1 MSRLPFEGYEYY
13 IDSENQYHLQSIVP
27 YSSYNY
33 RVEVI
38 FPVKPIISVKKEL
51 PKIYLSD
58 FNGWVKSLSFLIED
72 ENDSLYLLW
81 KLLVDVAQEIIDY
94 DICGTDNQYIRM
106 VCLYVAHYLELHIK
120 TLKDYE
126 RKMSLN
132 DERNMDHE
140 TMEEVKIEMIDETYG
155 DFKKTLWGQMFWTLY
170 VSKAKFKMGYMPY

>member
-72 ENDSLYLLW
+72 ENDSFS
-81 KLLVDVAQEIIDY
+81 
-94 DICGTDNQYIRM
+94 R
-106 VCLYVAHYLELHIK
+106 
-120 TLKDYE
+120 
-126 RKMSLN
+126 
-132 DERNMDHE
+132 
-140 TMEEVKIEMIDETYG
+140 
-155 DFKKTLWGQMFWTLY
+155 
-170 VSKAKFKMGYMPY
+170 